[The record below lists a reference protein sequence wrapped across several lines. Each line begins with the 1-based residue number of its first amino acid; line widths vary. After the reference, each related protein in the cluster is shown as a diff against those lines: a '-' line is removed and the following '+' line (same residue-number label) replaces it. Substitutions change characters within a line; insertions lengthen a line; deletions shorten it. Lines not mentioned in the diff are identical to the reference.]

1 MMRRIFL
8 YIIAFFC
15 CSFCWAQ
22 PLATPKKHELRA
34 VWLTTLSGLDWPRTK
49 VRNAADQTQQ
59 QKELCDILDQLQA
72 ARINTVML
80 QTRVRG
86 SVIYPSKIEPWD
98 ICLTGSYDKHPGYD
112 PLAFAIDECH
122 KRGMELHAWVVTIP
136 CFKTMV
142 TKSVGKRSVLST
154 HKHLCKRHNDTW
166 YLDPGIPETADY
178 LVNICK
184 EIASNYDVDGIH
196 FDYIRYPEN
205 AKTFPDNDTYRKFGQ
220 KQNKA
225 SWRRENI
232 TRCVREMYHAIKSIK
247 PWIKVSSSPV
257 GKYADVSRF
266 SAKGWNAYEAVS
278 QDAQR
283 WMKEGIH
290 DMLLPMMYFQG
301 NHFYPFAM
309 DWQENSAGRIV
320 APGLGIYF
328 LSPSEKNWDL
338 GVIEREMNVIRL
350 YGLGGQAYFRS
361 KFLTDNT
368 KGLYDYMQQLF
379 YPYPALTPPCTW
391 DDNTPPTQPEPMD
404 VCTNEDGSKVLQWT
418 PCTDNICQENVR
430 YNVYASNTYPVDTT
444 RPENLVS
451 IKQKGTTYTYDAVFA
466 AQKGMFFAVTSIDR
480 FGNESAATQ
489 LNKNER
495 LLYSPNKLYHECDTV
510 WLPSTETDFIIITDA
525 CGRIVRTD
533 RKAQFLPTHN
543 LPNGIYNVRTLQRKG
558 VSRRIGTF
566 VK

>member
-391 DDNTPPTQPEPMD
+391 DDNTPPTQPEPNQLPSD
-404 VCTNEDGSKVLQWT
+404 SQHIAAPD
-418 PCTDNICQENVR
+418 CQSCR
-430 YNVYASNTYPVDTT
+430 
-444 RPENLVS
+444 
-451 IKQKGTTYTYDAVFA
+451 A
-466 AQKGMFFAVTSIDR
+466 AQS
-480 FGNESAATQ
+480 
-489 LNKNER
+489 
-495 LLYSPNKLYHECDTV
+495 
-510 WLPSTETDFIIITDA
+510 
-525 CGRIVRTD
+525 GR
-533 RKAQFLPTHN
+533 A
-543 LPNGIYNVRTLQRKG
+543 
-558 VSRRIGTF
+558 
-566 VK
+566 